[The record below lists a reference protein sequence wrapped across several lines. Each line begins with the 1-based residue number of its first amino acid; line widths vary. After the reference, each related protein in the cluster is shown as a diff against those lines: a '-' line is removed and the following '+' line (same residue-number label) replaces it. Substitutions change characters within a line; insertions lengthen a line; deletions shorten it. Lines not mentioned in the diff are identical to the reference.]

1 MRSESIDPEE
11 IHPSIIL
18 YFDSFR
24 TKNFQMIESTAYF
37 ESYHHVLKKLQ
48 EMGDWE
54 DFPLQQYITGE
65 EKEIRY
71 EPLYYEENIRT
82 N

>member
-1 MRSESIDPEE
+1 
-11 IHPSIIL
+11 
-18 YFDSFR
+18 
-24 TKNFQMIESTAYF
+24 MIESTAYF